1 MATSYETW
9 FYRDRT
15 MALPP
20 CAEPGAPATALVPE
34 GGDPSGEVPFG
45 LEDEAADAARTAE

>member
-9 FYRDRT
+9 FLRDRT

-20 CAEPGAPATALVPE
+20 CAEPGAPATAPVPE

-45 LEDEAADAARTAE
+45 LEDEAADAARAAE